1 MKKLLRLGFSIG
13 LGAVCIGVWTLVIS
27 LLSWA
32 QVVDVYTVLSQTV
45 IAGIF
50 IGTGVLGML
59 LGFIF
64 YPKMMRGITRGV
76 RRVEA
81 KLSQVPMQDVL
92 SGILGL
98 IIGLILAL
106 LLSTLINRIPIPW
119 LSMLLSVIVYV
130 ILGYL
135 GVAVAVRRKS
145 ELGIVEKITEHNG
158 DKEEKEE
165 PEEEAAPRSKA
176 VGRTRKKQE
185 RQRPPAPK
193 ILDTSVIIDGR
204 VLAVAGAGF
213 LEGQIIIPSFVLQ
226 ELRHIADSPE
236 ALRRQRGR
244 RGLDIL
250 QQMQQDSDRVV
261 VMEKEY
267 ENTEVDEQLILLAK
281 ELKGKIVT
289 NDFNLNK
296 VATVKGVQ
304 VLNINELASSM
315 KPAVMPG
322 EDMLLQI
329 VREGKEPGQGV
340 AYLEDGTMVVVDS
353 GASHIGSTASV
364 YVTSVLQT
372 AAGRMVFAKAN

>member
-13 LGAVCIGVWTLVIS
+13 LGALCIGILTLVAS
-27 LLSWA
+27 LLSWIKL
-32 QVVDVYTVLSQTV
+32 VDVYTVVSSSV
-45 IAGIF
+45 IAGVY
-50 IGTGVLGML
+50 IGVGVLGML

-64 YPKMMRGITRGV
+64 YPKMMRGIAGGMKRI
-76 RRVEA
+76 EA
-81 KLSQVPMQDVL
+81 KLTQVPMQDVL

-98 IIGLILAL
+98 IVGLILAL

-119 LSMLLSVIVYV
+119 LSMLLSVIVYAL
-130 ILGYL
+130 LGYL

-145 ELGIVEKITEHNG
+145 ELGIVEKITEAKG
-158 DKEEKEE
+158 AEEHEETEEE
-165 PEEEAAPRSKA
+165 PAPRGT
-176 VGRTRKKQE
+176 VTGRSRKKAE
-185 RQRPPAPK
+185 RQKPPAPK

-204 VLAVAGAGF
+204 VLAVANAGF
-213 LEGQIIIPSFVLQ
+213 LEGKIIVPSFVLQ
-226 ELRHIADSPE
+226 ELRHIADSAD

-250 QQMQQDSDRVV
+250 QQMQQDSNRVV
-261 VMEKEY
+261 VIEKEY

-281 ELKGKIVT
+281 EMKGNIVT

-296 VATVKGVQ
+296 VATVKGVK
-304 VLNINELASSM
+304 VLNINELASSL

-353 GASHIGSTASV
+353 GASHIGSTTSV